1 MALFKFLSRK
11 LCKLRAVILP
21 YTMMANMT
29 ATINYG
35 NALHTR
41 EMCGS
46 GWTLTVA
53 PLLKP

>member
-41 EMCGS
+41 EMCSS